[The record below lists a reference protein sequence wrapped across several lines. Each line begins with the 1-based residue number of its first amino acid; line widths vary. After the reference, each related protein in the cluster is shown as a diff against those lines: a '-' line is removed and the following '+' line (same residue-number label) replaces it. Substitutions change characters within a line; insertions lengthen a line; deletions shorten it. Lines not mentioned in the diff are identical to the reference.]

1 MRNEELIK
9 LRENYNELI
18 NERNKI
24 LALKSKIEKLEN
36 DPIVKEYLD
45 SVSEYEDIK
54 AKHVYPVE
62 EKEGSYFVRRA
73 VDKTSI
79 TPREDYYV
87 YMGTYKHTSEIDI
100 IHAANDIRVNRNS
113 KDADYVVYYN
123 LEARVHSFEG
133 TVEVPY
139 SKADEFESTHKIIVP
154 KNVVSSNSY
163 FYDLQEEY
171 YETAILESEAKAIE
185 KVNKLVK

>member
-9 LRENYNELI
+9 LRDNYNELI
-18 NERNKI
+18 SEKNKI

-45 SVSEYEDIK
+45 TVSEYEDIK

-62 EKEGSYFVRRA
+62 EKEDSYFVRRA

-79 TPREDYYV
+79 TPRKDYYV

-100 IHAANDIRVNRNS
+100 IHAANDIRVNRND
-113 KDADYVVYYN
+113 KNADYVVYYN
-123 LEARVHSFEG
+123 LEASVHSLEG

>member
-45 SVSEYEDIK
+45 TVSEYENIK

-62 EKEGSYFVRRA
+62 EKEDSYFVRRA

-87 YMGTYKHTSEIDI
+87 YMGTYKRNSEIDI
-100 IHAANDIRVNRNS
+100 IHATNDIRVNRND

>member
-45 SVSEYEDIK
+45 TVLEYEDNK

-62 EKEGSYFVRRA
+62 EKEDSYFVRRA

-79 TPREDYYV
+79 TPRKDYYV

>member
-9 LRENYNELI
+9 LRDNYNELI
-18 NERNKI
+18 NERDKI

-45 SVSEYEDIK
+45 TVSEYEDIK

-62 EKEGSYFVRRA
+62 EKEDSYFVRRA

-79 TPREDYYV
+79 TPRKDYYV

-100 IHAANDIRVNRNS
+100 IHAANDIRVNRND
-113 KDADYVVYYN
+113 KNADYVVYYN
-123 LEARVHSFEG
+123 LEASVHSLEG

>member
-45 SVSEYEDIK
+45 TVLEYEDIK

-62 EKEGSYFVRRA
+62 EKEDSYFVRRA

-79 TPREDYYV
+79 TPRKDYYV
-87 YMGTYKHTSEIDI
+87 YMETYKHTSEIDI
-100 IHAANDIRVNRNS
+100 IHAANDIRVNRND
-113 KDADYVVYYN
+113 KNADYVVYYN
-123 LEARVHSFEG
+123 LEASVHSLEG

>member
-45 SVSEYEDIK
+45 TVLEYEDIK

-62 EKEGSYFVRRA
+62 EKEDSYFVRRA

-87 YMGTYKHTSEIDI
+87 YMGTYKRNSEIDI
-100 IHAANDIRVNRNS
+100 IHAANDIRVNRNN

-123 LEARVHSFEG
+123 LEASVHSLEG

>member
-24 LALKSKIEKLEN
+24 LALKSKIEKLKN

-45 SVSEYEDIK
+45 TVSEYEDIK
-54 AKHVYPVE
+54 TKHVYPVE

-79 TPREDYYV
+79 TPREDYYA
-87 YMGTYKHTSEIDI
+87 YMGTYKHTNEIDI
-100 IHAANDIRVNRNS
+100 IHAANDIRVNRNN

-123 LEARVHSFEG
+123 LEARAHSFEG

>member
-9 LRENYNELI
+9 LRDNYNELI
-18 NERNKI
+18 NERDKI
-24 LALKSKIEKLEN
+24 LALRSKIEKLEN

-45 SVSEYEDIK
+45 TVSEYEDIK

-62 EKEGSYFVRRA
+62 EKEDSYFVRRA
-73 VDKTSI
+73 VDKTNI
-79 TPREDYYV
+79 TPRKDYYV
-87 YMGTYKHTSEIDI
+87 YMGTYKHTGEIDI
-100 IHAANDIRVNRNS
+100 IHAANDIRVNRND
-113 KDADYVVYYN
+113 KNADYVVYYN
-123 LEARVHSFEG
+123 LEASVHSLEG